1 MRAVVHHRF
10 GEPSEVLGVEDVPT
24 PEPGAGQVRVRLL
37 ASPIHN
43 HDLWTVRG
51 DYGYKPELPARAG
64 TEAAG
69 VVDAL
74 GEGVENVRVGQRVAT
89 GGTFGA
95 WAEYFVAGA
104 AGLVPVPEDLPDEV
118 AAQVVAM
125 PFSAISLVDFLDLH
139 EGDWLVQNAANG
151 AVGRLVA
158 QLATGRG
165 LHVLGR
171 HHRAQT
177 QAHVQGAQHL
187 VARDSPELGDEAEDG
202 RLGPAPGAEH
212 GLEAV
217 GDAAGQVAGEPAA
230 GDVREALHRHRL
242 GQREHLLGVDEGRG
256 EQRLAEGLAQLG
268 HVGVEREACVLE
280 QHLAG
285 LVVRQRLLEDDGLRY
300 ARRAQLAFDQLL
312 QLGGIDR
319 GWIHERLQQVQ
330 RQRPRAGDDVDDA
343 PHLRPLIVEPGL
355 DQPAD

>member
-10 GEPSEVLGVEDVPT
+10 GDPSEVLGVDDVPT
-24 PEPGAGQVRVRLL
+24 PEPGPGQVRVRLL

-74 GEGVENVRVGQRVAT
+74 GEGVENVQVGQRVAT

-104 AGLVPVPEDLPDEV
+104 AGLVPVPEALPDEV

-139 EGDWLVQNAANG
+139 DGDWLVQNAANG

-158 QLATGRG
+158 QLAAARG
-165 LHVLGR
+165 LHVLGLVR
-171 HHRAQT
+171 RAGAVDELASQGIT
-177 QAHVQGAQHL
+177 GVVATDDDGWRERAHEVTGGAPL
-187 VARDSPELGDEAEDG
+187 VAGVDSVG
-202 RLGPAPGAEH
+202 GA
-212 GLEAV
+212 
-217 GDAAGQVAGEPAA
+217 AA
-230 GDVREALHRHRL
+230 GDVAAL
-242 GQREHLLGVDEGRG
+242 
-256 EQRLAEGLAQLG
+256 LAEGGTLAVFG
-268 HVGVEREACVLE
+268 SIG
-280 QHLAG
+280 AG
-285 LVVRQRLLEDDGLRY
+285 TLQIAAGDVIFKQLVVRGFWGNRVSAVMAPAKRAALMGEVFRGLAAGTLTLPVAATYGLDDIAAAAAASL
-300 ARRAQLAFDQLL
+300 
-312 QLGGIDR
+312 
-319 GWIHERLQQVQ
+319 H
-330 RQRPRAGDDVDDA
+330 AGRVGKVL
-343 PHLRPLIVEPGL
+343 LRP
-355 DQPAD
+355 